1 MSEACDLNSASAVF
15 HLMTSGEFESLPVDC
30 LIVTFVT
37 NDVSKSLPSQFF
49 DAEFSL
55 IIFIKLNNMV
65 PPIFSP

>member
-1 MSEACDLNSASAVF
+1 
-15 HLMTSGEFESLPVDC
+15 MTSGDFESLPVDC
-30 LIVTFVT
+30 LIVTFVMS
-37 NDVSKSLPSQFF
+37 DVSKSLPSQFF